1 MPRVQFKAPEPPPAP
16 PERSVKFVS
25 SGSTLLDLV
34 LGGGWAQGRVC
45 NIVGDKSAGKTLL
58 AIEAMINFALLLK
71 AMNVSL
77 DHIHYEEAE
86 SAFDEDYATLL
97 GMPHGISRGSDV
109 RTVEDFE
116 RELVKFLGR
125 LSGRAPS
132 LYILDSLD
140 ALSDEAEM
148 GRDIGDASYGG
159 AKAKKLS
166 ELFRKRVSELQ
177 AKNCTLMVISQI
189 RDNIGVTF
197 GETKKRSGG
206 KALDF
211 YASQVMWLAEVGKLK
226 RTVSGVERVTG
237 VKVQAR
243 TKKMKVGPPFREA
256 EVSILFNYGVD
267 DEESMINW
275 LAKYKAL
282 AGESTDKEIRAS
294 IAKARKERDRPELT
308 AISDMLREM
317 TRDKWQAVEAALM
330 PPMSKY
336 GS

>member
-1 MPRVQFKAPEPPPAP
+1 MPRVQFKAPEAPPAP

-34 LGGGWAQGRVC
+34 LGGGWAQGRVF

-58 AIEAMINFALLLK
+58 AIEAMINFSIIASPEC
-71 AMNVSL
+71 V
-77 DHIHYEEAE
+77 HYQEAE
-86 SAFDEDYATLL
+86 SAFDEDYAKLL
-97 GMPHGISRGSDV
+97 GMPDGISRGDDI
-109 RTVEDFE
+109 RTVEDWE
-116 RELVKFLGR
+116 RELDKYLAK
-125 LSGRAPS
+125 LSGKYPS

-140 ALSDEAEM
+140 ALSDVAEM
-148 GRDIGDASYGG
+148 KRDIGDASYGG
-159 AKAKKLS
+159 AKAKKVS
-166 ELFRKRVSELQ
+166 ELFRKRVSTLEE
-177 AKNCTLMVISQI
+177 KNCTLGIISQI

-206 KALDF
+206 RALDF
-211 YASQVMWLAEVGKLK
+211 YASQVIWLAEVGKLK
-226 RTVSGVERVTG
+226 RTVYGVERVVG
-237 VKVQAR
+237 VKTQIR
-243 TKKMKVGPPFREA
+243 NKKNKVGPPFREA
-256 EVSILFNYGVD
+256 EVEILFNYGVD

-282 AGESTDKEIRAS
+282 AGDHTDKEIRQQ
-294 IAKARKERDRPELT
+294 IARARKERDRPELA
-308 AISDMLREM
+308 AITDMLREM